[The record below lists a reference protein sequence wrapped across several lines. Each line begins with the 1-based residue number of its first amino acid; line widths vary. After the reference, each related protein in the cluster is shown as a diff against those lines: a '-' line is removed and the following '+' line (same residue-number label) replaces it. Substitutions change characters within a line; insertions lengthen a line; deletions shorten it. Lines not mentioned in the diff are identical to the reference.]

1 MISVVIVDDHTLVC
15 EIISR
20 LIDNIRGIELI
31 GQAHTGAEA
40 IEVVTQLQ
48 PNVVLLDFCLPDTKA
63 FGIIPK
69 LIRQAPDSKLLSLTM
84 YDSEITAAKLLQT
97 GVAGFLLKNSEPRE
111 LEDAIRKVH
120 VGQIYVT
127 SHMAERLALRNGDMM
142 NSPFENLS
150 QKELTVMQ
158 LCAEGKSVSAIAE
171 SMKIHNKT
179 VSTYR
184 RRAFYKLGIKRDSE
198 LVKLATEH
206 ELPKSKTSIKTS
218 ETV

>member
-20 LIDNIRGIELI
+20 LLANSRGIELI
-31 GQAHTGAEA
+31 GKAHTGAEA
-40 IEVVTQLQ
+40 LETVKELQ

-63 FGIIPK
+63 FSIIPK
-69 LIRQAPDSKLLSLTM
+69 LLRMAPDSKLLALTM

-97 GVAGFLLKNSEPRE
+97 GVTGFLLKNSEPRE

-127 SHMAERLALRNGDMM
+127 PAMAERLALRTGDMTH
-142 NSPFENLS
+142 SPFEQLS
-150 QKELTVMQ
+150 QKELKVMR
-158 LCAEGKSVSAIAE
+158 LCADGKSVSQIAE
-171 SMKIHNKT
+171 ELQIHNKT

-184 RRAFYKLGIKRDSE
+184 RRAFTKLNIKRDSE

-206 ELPKSKTSIKTS
+206 ELTD
-218 ETV
+218 V